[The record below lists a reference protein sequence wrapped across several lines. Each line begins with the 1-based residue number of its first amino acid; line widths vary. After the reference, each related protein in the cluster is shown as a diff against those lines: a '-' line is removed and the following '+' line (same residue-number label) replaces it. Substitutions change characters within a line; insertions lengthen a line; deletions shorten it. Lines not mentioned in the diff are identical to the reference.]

1 VTTFEVLQ
9 CNKHCCGFCGIEQ
22 MTMKKTA
29 LAIILVIS
37 AALVIHAQTTQH
49 AVPQVKVGSQLI
61 AKAPAPTPG
70 PSAKNTAVK
79 TGIGKGLTSVAAFQ
93 PSSFW
98 TEDLDVDDG
107 GALETSDYLYDAQ
120 RGILYTYREDDFS
133 CPNGNR
139 ESGSILMALYGKDN
153 KENRPVGSGW
163 YLVNVDAGKCA
174 AKKSGTFGC
183 KFDASGNAT
192 ECGAASVNN
201 ATGEIEMVVEK
212 Q

>member
-1 VTTFEVLQ
+1 
-9 CNKHCCGFCGIEQ
+9 
-22 MTMKKTA
+22 MKKTA
-29 LAIILVIS
+29 LATILVVS
-37 AALVIHAQTTQH
+37 TALAIHAQTTQQ
-49 AVPQVKVGSQLI
+49 AAPKVKVGSQLT
-61 AKAPAPTPG
+61 AKAGAPKPG

-79 TGIGKGLTSVAAFQ
+79 TGIGKGPTSVAASQ

-98 TEDLDVDDG
+98 TEELDVDDDG
-107 GALETSDYLYDAQ
+107 TLETSDYLYDAQ

-133 CPNGNR
+133 CPNGKP

-153 KENRPVGSGW
+153 KSNRPVGSGW

-183 KFDASGNAT
+183 KFDANGNAT

-201 ATGEIEMVVEK
+201 ATGEIDMVVEK